1 MKRLILSMAAMAAL
15 FFTAC
20 EKDEALS
27 PQTVATTIEAK
38 QIATDNITSEEMNVV
53 EALEAGD
60 PNPAEFGKKKKFNV
74 DSLDA
79 TILTYIKNNYATF
92 TPKSAFKDKDGNI
105 YVIVKDAEG
114 KVKILIFDKNNK
126 FIKEATTK
134 VDSGGTSSADSAAVA
149 TIKTYLK
156 DKYVGGSFSG
166 IKKEKDGT
174 FTVIVKTKD
183 GKSVI
188 VTFDKDGKF
197 VKETTVPT
205 GGGTSQDSVLISIK
219 NYLNENYKGGG
230 FGAIVKE
237 KDGTYSATV
246 KTKDGK
252 SVIVTFDKN
261 GKFVKQTP
269 VTTGTS
275 ATTTIKTY
283 LADKYPDATYGD
295 IQKGKDGGYT
305 VLVKKKDGTSVI
317 VTFDKDGKFVKE
329 TAGPTAP
336 VLPDAASTYIKTNY
350 PTGKILSTFKDKDGN
365 FTVTIMTDKGLVIIL
380 FDKDGKVLKEIKKK

>member
-1 MKRLILSMAAMAAL
+1 MKKLVLSMAAMAAL

-27 PQTVATTIEAK
+27 PQTATAIEAE
-38 QIATDNITSEEMNVV
+38 QLVTNNITTEEINLI
-53 EALEAGD
+53 EALVSD
-60 PNPAEFGKKKKFNV
+60 PNPAELGKKKKFNV

-79 TILTYIKNNYATF
+79 TILTYIKDKYAAF
-92 TPKSAFKDKDGNI
+92 TPKSAFKDKEGNI

-114 KVKILIFDKNNK
+114 KVKILIFDKNGK

-149 TIKTYLK
+149 TIKIYLK
-156 DKYVGGSFSG
+156 DKYVSGSFSG

-174 FTVIVKTKD
+174 FTVVVKTADGKSVIVTFDKDGKFVKETAVTTGGGTSQDSVLISIKNYLTKNYTGGGFGNIVKNSDGTYSATVKTKD

-197 VKETTVPT
+197 VKET
-205 GGGTSQDSVLISIK
+205 
-219 NYLNENYKGGG
+219 
-230 FGAIVKE
+230 
-237 KDGTYSATV
+237 
-246 KTKDGK
+246 
-252 SVIVTFDKN
+252 
-261 GKFVKQTP
+261 P
-269 VTTGTS
+269 VTTGGSSVT
-275 ATTTIKTY
+275 ATIKTY
-283 LADKYPDATYGD
+283 LADKYPGASYGD
-295 IQKGKDGGYT
+295 IEKGKDGNYT
-305 VLVKKKDGTSVI
+305 VTVKTKDGKTLI

-336 VLPDAASTYIKTNY
+336 VLPDAASTYIKTTY
-350 PTGKILSTFKDKDGN
+350 PTAKMIGAVKVDKDGN
-365 FTVTIMTDKGLVIIL
+365 FTVTLMTDKGLVVIL